1 MLFNGAQIHMLVNHL
16 PVIGF
21 LGMIPALIVAM
32 VVKSIDIKRFVLLS
46 VVVVGIS
53 ALAPYFTGEPAE
65 DVVENL
71 PGVSKD
77 QIHEHEEL
85 AEKATIVAVLTAAAA
100 AAAFFMQRRNQDSL
114 RRSIPIVLGLSLIA
128 AGLMGAAA
136 HEGGMIRHSEIDPA
150 AKK

>member
-77 QIHEHEEL
+77 QIHEHEER
-85 AEKATIVAVLTAAAA
+85 AETATIVAVLTAAAA